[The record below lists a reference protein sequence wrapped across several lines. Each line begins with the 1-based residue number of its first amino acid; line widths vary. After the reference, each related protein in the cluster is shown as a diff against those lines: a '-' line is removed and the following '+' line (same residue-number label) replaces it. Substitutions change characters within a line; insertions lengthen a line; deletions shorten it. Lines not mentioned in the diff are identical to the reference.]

1 MDARCQAL
9 MQDRCPSC
17 RASNFAVVME
27 LLVFVEKFANVKSVR
42 KGVCKKVEEIC
53 FIL

>member
-1 MDARCQAL
+1 
-9 MQDRCPSC
+9 MQDRSPFC
-17 RASNFAVVME
+17 RTSNFALVME
-27 LLVFVEKFANVKSVR
+27 FFVFVEKFANVKSVC